1 MLYPDGKDS
10 SICISKGF
18 DFYAIV
24 YKNHG
29 GGGKESW
36 KGFSNRDVLP
46 MLRTDT
52 CSIRLK

>member
-29 GGGKESW
+29 GGGKNHGKVSVTAM
-36 KGFSNRDVLP
+36 FCP
-46 MLRTDT
+46 
-52 CSIRLK
+52 C